1 MRTSRASR
9 VAPTPA
15 KPPETV
21 RKTSPSSPPCRDW
34 PDCLTVFQITGIP
47 HIQAGSARDAFF
59 AADGGKTLSIEGGKR
74 GIMGLPDDY
83 ILPDNSIACHLTGDG
98 VVGPLRVCRRWS
110 WRSKKLGHSLP
121 KVSPHRVVQGSP
133 TRRPRTR
140 CRRRAARARQL
151 WEDAE
156 NVTNRTGQPPERPA
170 DVRDVRP
177 ILVGNA
183 TGVYEQ
189 QDVSARY
196 LEFEKGMS
204 RRLLELKT

>member
-21 RKTSPSSPPCRDW
+21 RKTSPSSPPCQDW

-83 ILPDNSIACHLTGDG
+83 ILPDPGLSQMVLAFQEARTLLAEGFPPPCSTGQSDET
-98 VVGPLRVCRRWS
+98 PAY
-110 WRSKKLGHSLP
+110 SLP
-121 KVSPHRVVQGSP
+121 AKSG
-133 TRRPRTR
+133 T
-140 CRRRAARARQL
+140 
-151 WEDAE
+151 
-156 NVTNRTGQPPERPA
+156 RPA
-170 DVRDVRP
+170 ALGGR
-177 ILVGNA
+177 
-183 TGVYEQ
+183 
-189 QDVSARY
+189 
-196 LEFEKGMS
+196 
-204 RRLLELKT
+204 

>member
-1 MRTSRASR
+1 MAAKHYPSRGGNEESWAFRTTTSC
-9 VAPTPA
+9 PT
-15 KPPETV
+15 
-21 RKTSPSSPPCRDW
+21 
-34 PDCLTVFQITGIP
+34 
-47 HIQAGSARDAFF
+47 
-59 AADGGKTLSIEGGKR
+59 
-74 GIMGLPDDY
+74 
-83 ILPDNSIACHLTGDG
+83 
-98 VVGPLRVCRRWS
+98 RVCRRWS

-196 LEFEKGMS
+196 LEFENLRQDTAYDFLLRPPPPLDLVVGFLCHEVPLS
-204 RRLLELKT
+204 ATIGRLVPARAPFFRTVFSVRSAPLSASSQTIRRVP